1 DSEYDISM
9 NGSPTSVEELNNLPV
24 KTVNGAIIYLRDV
37 AHVRDGFS
45 PQTNIVR
52 QNGVRSTLLSIIKNG
67 NVSTLQ
73 IVDDVNQMIPKLKA
87 IVPDDVQ
94 IKTLFDQSLFVKAS
108 IKGVLM

>member
-24 KTVNGAIIYLRDV
+24 KTVNGAIIYIRDV

-52 QNGVRSTLLSIIKNG
+52 QDGVRSTLLSILKNG
-67 NVSTLQ
+67 NVSTLD
-73 IVDDVNQMIPKLKA
+73 IVSNVKDLIPKLK
-87 IVPDDVQ
+87 PTLPPELDVR
-94 IKTLFDQSLFVKAS
+94 TLFDQSIFVTAS
-108 IKGVLM
+108 